1 MSKSKLQLFLVLP
14 VFFLLTACPELMTR
28 NEVKETEQKK
38 QMEDQVSTLQRTN
51 ADANSRF
58 DEVDED
64 LRKTHGRLDVVE
76 NQLNI
81 SAKEREKMKDGQDQQ
96 VLALSQKVDLLQQE
110 VVKLDNQMAA
120 MSAAMLATANKP
132 ADETATGKT
141 ASGAPKTLFDVGEE
155 QYAKHDWKKAIL
167 SYQKFRDTN
176 AKSKKYPE
184 ATYKIGAC
192 FQELGMKD
200 EAKTFFDDV
209 IAKFPNSVE
218 AKKAKIRLKT
228 LKR

>member
-1 MSKSKLQLFLVLP
+1 MSKKLLFVMP

-38 QMEDQVSTLQRTN
+38 QMDDQVSTMQRSN
-51 ADANSRF
+51 ADTNSRF
-58 DEVDED
+58 DEVEDD
-64 LRKTHGRLDVVE
+64 LRKMHGRLDVVE
-76 NQLNI
+76 NQVGQNG
-81 SAKEREKMKDGQDQQ
+81 KERDKMKGDQDQQ
-96 VLALSQKVDLLQQE
+96 VQALSQKVDLLQQE

-120 MSAAMLATANKP
+120 MNAALLASANKP
-132 ADETATGKT
+132 AEEAAPAAAPGKGAAT
-141 ASGAPKTLFDVGEE
+141 KTLMDVGDE
-155 QYAKHDWKKAIL
+155 QYARKEWKKAIL
-167 SYQKFRDTN
+167 SYQKFRDSSP
-176 AKSKKYPE
+176 KSKKLPE

-209 IAKFPNSVE
+209 IAKYPNSVD

>member
-1 MSKSKLQLFLVLP
+1 MSKKLLLVMP
-14 VFFLLTACPELMTR
+14 AFFLLTACPELMTR
-28 NEVKETEQKK
+28 NDVKETEQKR
-38 QMEDQVSTLQRTN
+38 QIEDQVTTMQKAN
-51 ADANSRF
+51 ADTSSRF
-58 DEVDED
+58 DEMEED

-76 NQLNI
+76 NQYNQ
-81 SAKEREKMKDGQDQQ
+81 SAQEREKMRAAQDAQ

-120 MSAAMLATANKP
+120 FSAAALAAQNAKAADDAALAARPGQP
-132 ADETATGKT
+132 AR
-141 ASGAPKTLFDVGEE
+141 TLFDVAEE
-155 QYAKHDWKKAIL
+155 QYAKKDWKHAIL
-167 SYQKFRDTN
+167 NYQKFRDSN
-176 AKSKKYPE
+176 PKNKKIPE
-184 ATYKIGAC
+184 AIYKIGAC

-228 LKR
+228 LKK

>member
-1 MSKSKLQLFLVLP
+1 VNKKALFILP
-14 VFFLLTACPELMTR
+14 IFFLLTACPELMTR
-28 NEVKETEQKK
+28 SEVKEAQQKR
-38 QMEDQVSTLQRTN
+38 QMEDQVTTLQKTN
-51 ADANSRF
+51 ADATSRF
-58 DEVDED
+58 DEIDED

-76 NQLNI
+76 NQLNGV
-81 SAKEREKMKDGQDQQ
+81 AQERQQMKTAQDQQ
-96 VLALSQKVDLLQQE
+96 ILALSQKVDLLQQE

-120 MSAAMLATANKP
+120 MSAAMLSASNKP
-132 ADETATGKT
+132 DEAAPAGK
-141 ASGAPKTLFDVGEE
+141 ASARNLFEIGED
-155 QYAKHDWKKAIL
+155 QYAKREWKRAIL
-167 SYQKFRDTN
+167 SYQKFRDSN
-176 AKSKKYPE
+176 PKSKKYPE

>member
-1 MSKSKLQLFLVLP
+1 VSSKKLLFILP
-14 VFFLLTACPELMTR
+14 IFFLLTACPELMTR
-28 NEVKETEQKK
+28 SEVKETEQKK
-38 QMEDQVSTLQRTN
+38 QMEDQVSTLQKTN

-58 DEVDED
+58 DEVEED

-76 NQLNI
+76 NQINVVN
-81 SAKEREKMKDGQDQQ
+81 AQDRQKTKEAQDQQ

-120 MSAAMLATANKP
+120 MSAAMLASANKP
-132 ADETATGKT
+132 DDTATAKT
-141 ASGAPKTLFDVGEE
+141 PSGAPKTLFDVGEE
-155 QYAKHDWKKAIL
+155 QYTKRDWKKAIL

-176 AKSKKYPE
+176 PKSKRYPE